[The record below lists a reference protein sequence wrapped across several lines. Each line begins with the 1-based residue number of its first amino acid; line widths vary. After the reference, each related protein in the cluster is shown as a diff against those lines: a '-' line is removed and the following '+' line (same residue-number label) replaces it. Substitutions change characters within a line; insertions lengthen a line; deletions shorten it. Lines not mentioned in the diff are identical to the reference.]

1 MNYPQCR
8 SFIRGGVVG
17 LFFAAMS
24 IFAEESDTGVARSN
38 FDWFKPFSSL
48 TGEYSFEETYVGEAA
63 VKRGGQTIN
72 NFDESDTVLRF
83 ILTPRVKIGVLRLGF
98 EWEEFSFG
106 FPNRTAL
113 PNTLQSPSFVVGLDT
128 QFSDSVLVRVEAQPG
143 IYSTNTIEASDF
155 NMPFLVGGTYIYSPN
170 LQFIVGVGV
179 DIERKYP
186 VIPGA
191 GIRWKFSRAWVL
203 NAVLP
208 NPRLEFTPAKNL
220 TLYAGGDF
228 KETNFRVSDD
238 FGDTHGNPRLN
249 RAVLTYSEVR
259 GGVGADWKI
268 FSFATLSGEVGYQP
282 YRSFDF
288 YRADVRFHED
298 GSAPYGMLSLHS
310 AF

>member
-1 MNYPQCR
+1 MNCPRCR
-8 SFIRGGVVG
+8 FFIRGSIAA

-24 IFAEESDTGVARSN
+24 IFAEESDTGAAESN
-38 FDWFKPFSSL
+38 FDWFKPLSSL
-48 TGEYSFEETYVGEAA
+48 TGEYSVEETYVGEAA
-63 VKRGGQTIN
+63 VKRGAQTIN
-72 NFDESDTVLRF
+72 DFNESDTVLRF
-83 ILTPRVKIGVLRLGF
+83 ILTPRVQIGVLRLGF

-106 FPNRTAL
+106 FPNRTPL
-113 PNTLQSPSFVVGLDT
+113 PNTLQSPSFVIGLDT
-128 QFSDSVLVRVEAQPG
+128 QFSDSILVRVEAQPG

-155 NMPFLVGGTYIYSPN
+155 NVPFLVGGTYIYNPN
-170 LQFIVGVGV
+170 LQFVVGVGV
-179 DIERKYP
+179 DVERKYP
-186 VIPGA
+186 VIPGT
-191 GIRWKFSRAWVL
+191 GIRWKFSREWVL

-220 TLYAGGDF
+220 TLYAGGEF

-238 FGDTHGNPRLN
+238 FGDAHGNPALN

-268 FSFATLSGEVGYQP
+268 FSFATLSGQVGYQP

-298 GSAPYGMLSLHS
+298 GSATYGMVSLHG